1 MSYIIEPNYEAGR
14 AITNRINEKTRHC
27 RIGKVAFKTGVPW
40 VDKGI
45 VPFDRMKPQPVIPG
59 DIHNG
64 FIPWWQRGPWCGTQS
79 GGYVPVTK
87 TNDIPLVPSHGVMM

>member
-27 RIGKVAFKTGVPW
+27 RIGKVRMKAGVPW
-40 VDKGI
+40 VDKPEI
-45 VPFDRMKPQPVIPG
+45 MKPQPIMP
-59 DIHNG
+59 DYG
-64 FIPWWQRGPWCGTQS
+64 FQPWWMRGPWCGTQA

-87 TNDIPLVPSHGVMM
+87 ANDVPLVPPHGVLM